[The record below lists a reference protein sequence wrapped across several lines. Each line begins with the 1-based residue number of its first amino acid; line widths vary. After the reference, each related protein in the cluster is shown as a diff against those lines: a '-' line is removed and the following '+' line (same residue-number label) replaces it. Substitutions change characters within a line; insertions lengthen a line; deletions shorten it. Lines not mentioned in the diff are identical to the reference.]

1 VKITSIETI
10 QIPDYPY
17 LIFVRIGTDEGI
29 VGTGDTYYTTDAIRG
44 FIHQEAAPVLL
55 GADPCRIE
63 YLWDQFYTHH
73 MARWGGI
80 GMEMRALSAI
90 DVALWDVASQAL
102 NVPVYQMLGGLA
114 HESIPT
120 YNTCGGPMY
129 GLAGFNRAGEGQSPL
144 DDLWAQNNEPARLA
158 EDLLSQ
164 GITAMKIWPFDRIAL
179 DNGGRNIS
187 AAEINDGL
195 RPFRDIRSAVG
206 HDIDIMLEGHG
217 YWNLLSAKKIA
228 SAVEEYQPAWLED
241 MILPHNID
249 ALLELK
255 NSTTTPIVASEM
267 LATRNQFLPLLEK
280 KAADIIMIDPTW
292 AGGITESKKIIALAE
307 SFGRPVTLHD
317 CTGPFTLLAGL
328 HLALSSP
335 NAIYQESLRAYLAT
349 WYPTL
354 STIDLDISGGR
365 IYAPDRPGI
374 GAQLRPELF
383 DRDDVVRQTSS

>member
-1 VKITSIETI
+1 MKISSVETI
-10 QIPDYPY
+10 QIPEYPN
-17 LIFVRIGTDEGI
+17 LIFIRIGTDEGI
-29 VGTGDTYYTTDAIRG
+29 VGTSDTYYTTDAIRG
-44 FIHQEAAPVLL
+44 FMHQEAVSVLL
-55 GADPCRIE
+55 GADPFRIE
-63 YLWDQFYTHH
+63 YLWDLLYSHH
-73 MARWGGI
+73 VARWGGI
-80 GMEMRALSAI
+80 GAEMRALSAI
-90 DVALWDVASQAL
+90 DVALWDIVSQAL
-102 NVPVYQMLGGLA
+102 GVPMYQLLGGLT

-129 GLAGFNRAGEGQSPL
+129 GLAGFNRAGEGKSPL

-179 DNGGRNIS
+179 ANGGRNIS
-187 AAEINDGL
+187 DSEIKDGL
-195 RPFRDIRSAVG
+195 RPFQEIRSAVG
-206 HDIDIMLEGHG
+206 NDIDIMLEGHG

-228 SAVEEYQPAWLED
+228 SSVEEYSPAWLED

-249 ALLELK
+249 GLLELK
-255 NSTTTPIVASEM
+255 ESTVTPIVASEM

-292 AGGITESKKIIALAE
+292 AGGVTESKKIIALAE

-354 STIDLDISGGR
+354 STIDLRISGGR
-365 IYAPDRPGI
+365 IFAPDTPGI
-374 GAQLRPELF
+374 GAELRPELLR
-383 DRDDVVRQTSS
+383 RDDLMRQAST